1 MTFLAYIFPK
11 LQTAQDLL
19 GPMSK
24 EIRFKKR
31 SDSHHV
37 ERSQTLFEFE
47 RQHFIIYFHHSD
59 KNRLRKIFS

>member
-11 LQTAQDLL
+11 LQTGQDL
-19 GPMSK
+19 K
-24 EIRFKKR
+24 IRFKKR